1 METALHA
8 HRLGLAGVHRD
19 GEKENRLSEHIETSL
34 QEAISP
40 VDLDHPTVIA
50 SYLLATTHSLHTY
63 LRH

>member
-1 METALHA
+1 MP
-8 HRLGLAGVHRD
+8 HRLRLAGVHRD
-19 GEKENRLSEHIETSL
+19 GEKESRLSEHIEKPR

-40 VDLDHPTVIA
+40 ADLDHPTVIA